1 MNKNIWR
8 RNPQFTSKIECLE
21 IGWARIKDGLINILS
36 NGRYESG
43 YSADAIEK
51 CILAGIERRRK
62 ERGIQNKT

>member
-1 MNKNIWR
+1 MSMKNIWR
-8 RNPQFTSKIECLE
+8 RNPKFTTRKECLA

-43 YSADAIEK
+43 YSADAIEE

-62 ERGIQNKT
+62 ERGI